1 MSWEEPEFEPVNMSA
16 EIGGYYD
23 DFSGEVPELGSAP
36 KSVDRKEPAAG
47 SDLGKDQKQ

>member
-23 DFSGEVPELGSAP
+23 DFGGEVPELGSAP
-36 KSVDRKEPAAG
+36 RPADRKEPARG
-47 SDLGKDQKQ
+47 SDPGKDRER

>member
-23 DFSGEVPELGSAP
+23 DFSGEGPERDAAPLPLAPEPSASGRGQDP
-36 KSVDRKEPAAG
+36 
-47 SDLGKDQKQ
+47 

>member
-23 DFSGEVPELGSAP
+23 DFSGEEPVLGSAP
-36 KSVDRKEPAAG
+36 SSADRTEPAAG
-47 SDLGKDQKQ
+47 SDPGKGQKR